1 MTKNAQSGSSAENKK
16 LQNTALA
23 EQKKIEAR
31 LNEIDG
37 ELCKPEVLRSRTLM
51 KSLNTERYGL
61 VNINET
67 LVDILD
73 TESLLVE
80 MTAAAAGDDPEL
92 SEMAAE
98 EIPELKKRKEKLN
111 HRLNILLIPP
121 DPNDQR
127 GVVMEI
133 RAGTGGDEAALFA
146 GSIFKMYSYYAQ
158 KMGWKAEVINARE
171 SDRGGYKE
179 IILNLS
185 GNRVYSRLK
194 YESGVHRVQRVPE
207 TETSGR
213 IHTSACTVAVLPEA
227 EEVDVEIKN
236 DELRIDVYRSS
247 GPGGQSVNT
256 TDSAV
261 RITHL
266 PTGTVVS
273 CQDEKSQIKNKAKA
287 MKVLRSRLLIVKQDE
302 ENAKRSESRKS
313 MVGSGDRSAKIRT
326 YNFPQGRF
334 TDHRIHL
341 TLHNLSDIL
350 GGNLDQIIE
359 ALIKAD
365 QEKILAARSAK

>member
-1 MTKNAQSGSSAENKK
+1 MTVKE
-16 LQNTALA
+16 
-23 EQKKIEAR
+23 EQKQIEGR
-31 LNEIDG
+31 LGKIDG
-37 ELCKPEVLRSRTLM
+37 ALCLPETLRNPTLI
-51 KSLNTERYGL
+51 KSLNTERAGL
-61 VNINET
+61 VKINDTLMDIQET
-67 LVDILD
+67 D
-73 TESLLVE
+73 TLLAE
-80 MTAAAAGDDPEL
+80 MNSAVSGDDAEL
-92 SEMAAE
+92 SKMAAE
-98 EIPELKKRKEKLN
+98 EIPGLKTRLEKLN
-111 HRLNILLIPP
+111 YKLKILLIPP

-133 RAGTGGDEAALFA
+133 RAGTGGEEAALFA

-158 KMGWKAEVINARE
+158 KKGWKSEIISTRE
-171 SDRGGYKE
+171 SERGGYKE
-179 IILNLS
+179 IIFNLS
-185 GNRVYSRLK
+185 GSGVYSRLK

-227 EEVDVEIKN
+227 EEIDVEIRTE
-236 DELRIDVYRSS
+236 DLRVDVYRSS

-287 MKVLRSRLLIVKQDE
+287 MKVLRSRLLMVKQEE

-341 TLHNLSDIL
+341 TLHNLNDIL
-350 GGNLDQIIE
+350 SGNLDQIIDE
-359 ALIKAD
+359 LIRSD
-365 QEKILAARSAK
+365 QEKILAARSRK

>member
-1 MTKNAQSGSSAENKK
+1 MTQRTGSETLLSAAQ
-16 LQNTALA
+16 A
-23 EQKKIEAR
+23 EQKKIEER
-31 LNEIDG
+31 LGEIDG
-37 ELCKPEVLRSRTLM
+37 ALCKPETLRSRVLM
-51 KSLNTERYGL
+51 KSLNTERSSL
-61 VNINET
+61 VKINDT

-73 TESLLVE
+73 AESLLKE
-80 MTAAAAGDDPEL
+80 MNIASSGNDPEL
-92 SEMAAE
+92 SEMASG
-98 EIPELKKRKEKLN
+98 EIPELKTRLEKLN
-111 HRLNILLIPP
+111 HKLKILLIPP

-158 KMGWKAEVINARE
+158 KKGWKSEVMSARE

-185 GNRVYSRLK
+185 GSGVYSRLK

-227 EEVDVEIKN
+227 EEIDVEIKS
-236 DELRIDVYRSS
+236 DELRVDVYRSS

-287 MKVLRSRLLIVKQDE
+287 MKVLRARLLIVKQDE

-341 TLHNLSDIL
+341 TLHNLNDIL
-350 GGNLDQIIE
+350 GGSIDQIIDE
-359 ALIKAD
+359 LIKAD
-365 QEKILAARSAK
+365 QEKILAERSKG